1 MDISI
6 YIDTRIFCT
15 ITISTTVVYMYP
27 SVDPL
32 VSKLNVLLDVFC
44 LGCALQERVVAVN
57 IHSRLYKAAG
67 E

>member
-1 MDISI
+1 MDIST

-15 ITISTTVVYMYP
+15 IAIPTTVVYMYP

-32 VSKLNVLLDVFC
+32 VSKLNVLLVKITEC
-44 LGCALQERVVAVN
+44 VVAVK
-57 IHSRLYKAAG
+57 IHSPAAKWRGFAAG